1 MCCAARGDAG
11 EVVRKE
17 AIARAAGGFYDI
29 GVVAIDVSLWWRVP
43 MQGEMVSLPGR
54 WVARQDL
61 CDTVGVTQF
70 YGMDEKFTFR
80 RWGACC
86 QMKVG
91 AVFVSFAFLALSGF
105 AWQRVVVPSLPE
117 AVRPMA
123 EVESNVVFSIGSATD
138 NKWTLTIER
147 DAATS
152 NSVEV
157 VLGRDTNEDGALGI
171 EEGELSVGWDC
182 GEWFWRDRRANAAC
196 RVEGTA
202 QRLEM
207 TLYLRDRAA
216 KSLAS
221 SVFPSVV
228 SPTCF
233 NPDWNFVC
241 VVSRG
246 AEAIYVESK
255 ISIDALKLRIR

>member
-1 MCCAARGDAG
+1 M
-11 EVVRKE
+11 EESRK
-17 AIARAAGGFYDI
+17 
-29 GVVAIDVSLWWRVP
+29 V
-43 MQGEMVSLPGR
+43 
-54 WVARQDL
+54 
-61 CDTVGVTQF
+61 
-70 YGMDEKFTFR
+70 YG
-80 RWGACC
+80 WLALL
-86 QMKVG
+86 
-91 AVFVSFAFLALSGF
+91 SFALLALSSF
-105 AWQRVVVPSLPE
+105 AGQRLVVPSLPE

-123 EVESNVVFSIGSATD
+123 EVETNVVFSAGSATD

-157 VLGRDTNEDGALGI
+157 VFGCDANEDGVLGI
-171 EEGELSVGWDC
+171 EEGELSIGWDC
-182 GEWFWRDRRANAAC
+182 GEWFWRDRCANAAC

-202 QRLEM
+202 QRLDM
-207 TLYLRDRAA
+207 TLYLNRDREA

-233 NPDWNFVC
+233 NPDWNFVR

-246 AEAIYVESK
+246 AEAIYVESR